1 MMALLMV
8 LQPLQSSDGS
18 LHCAYRSGGVGPGN
32 SSYCFHSGTTVPN
45 AHTSSLH
52 LCFATEEAS
61 VFGVLADFNFL
72 HYFPKRGIITGPVFA
87 HIPTV
92 LMHFARSEP
101 REQESIFISTYHA
114 MFILQNLFPMLHL
127 QK

>member
-1 MMALLMV
+1 MMALLLV
-8 LQPLQSSDGS
+8 LQSLQSSDGR

-32 SSYCFHSGTTVPN
+32 SSYCFHAGTTVPN
-45 AHTSSLH
+45 AHTSSLR

-61 VFGVLADFNFL
+61 VLGVLADFNFL
-72 HYFPKRGIITGPVFA
+72 HYFPKRGIITGLAFA

-101 REQESIFISTYHA
+101 REQESIFISIHHA